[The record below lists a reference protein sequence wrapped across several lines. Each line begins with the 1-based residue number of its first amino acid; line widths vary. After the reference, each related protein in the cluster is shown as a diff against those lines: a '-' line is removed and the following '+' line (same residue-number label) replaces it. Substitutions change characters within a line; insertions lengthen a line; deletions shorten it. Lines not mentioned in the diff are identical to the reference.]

1 MRALHS
7 YAKVQAVIAR
17 GIRNRR
23 FQLRR
28 ARIQGLRY
36 LDLGCGPNTNA
47 AFINLD
53 YLWHPKVDLCW
64 DVARGLPFADGSL
77 LGVFSEHCLEHFSRP
92 EAKRLLCEIR
102 RILAPGGRLRLVVP
116 DAELYLRTYVQQLAG
131 DRSVRFPYQEAEA
144 VDPDWTPAMS
154 VNRVYYQDRDSPFGH
169 RTMFDFQMLRTL
181 LRGCGFTDAERRA
194 FGRGDD
200 PVLLIDT
207 PSRQV
212 ESLYVEAP
220 VG

>member
-7 YAKVQAVIAR
+7 YAKVQALIAR

-47 AFINLD
+47 TFINLD
-53 YLWHPKVDLCW
+53 YLWHPGVDLCW
-64 DVARGLPFADGSL
+64 DITRGLPFADGSL
-77 LGVFSEHCLEHFSRP
+77 RGVFSEHCLEHFSRP
-92 EAKRLLCEIR
+92 EAKRLLCEVR
-102 RILAPGGRLRLVVP
+102 RVLAPGGRLRLVVP
-116 DAELYLRTYVQQLAG
+116 DAELYLRTYVHQLDG
-131 DRSVRFPYQEAEA
+131 ERTVPFPYQNDEMT
-144 VDPDWTPAMS
+144 DPEWTPAIS
-154 VNRVYYQDRDSPFGH
+154 VNRVYYQDRDSLFGH
-169 RTMFDFQMLRTL
+169 RTMFDFQMLDTL
-181 LRGCGFTDAERRA
+181 LRACGFAAAERQS
-194 FGRGDD
+194 FGRGGDLD
-200 PVLLIDT
+200 LLIDT

-212 ESLYVEAP
+212 ESLYVEAT